1 MMVHGIVVKD
11 IPKCFAP
18 NSSHSIIIKEE
29 NVKIP
34 LSSKGVISYVHVQT
48 PTVNEIETCQQITLT
63 SDIEWNPNS
72 LMDTTSK
79 ISMISTS
86 ESEEKH
92 DSMTRKINEIHIT
105 SSATVNKKK
114 LFIEESELASRWSIG
129 IKDAHETVNA
139 TTQKFILNALHP
151 IERRFQTKNAML
163 RYNNLNCQFSSDTF
177 FSNVKSLLQNTCA
190 QLFVTD
196 FGYLKFSPMKQKSEA
211 GFALKELIQDVGIP
225 KHLHTDGA
233 KELTLGTWKQICK
246 ETGIQTTQ
254 TEAHSP
260 WQSRTDVEIRELK
273 RHVRRL
279 TSRSQTPTVLW
290 DFCCQYVAELRNRI
304 ACLLLQLH
312 GHTPYKMITGNTPD
326 ISKFLEF
333 TWYQPVWYY
342 AADVFPQ
349 ENKLLGRWIGIAH
362 RVGQAMCFQ
371 VLPSSGMA
379 YQ

>member
-1 MMVHGIVVKD
+1 MQ
-11 IPKCFAP
+11 
-18 NSSHSIIIKEE
+18 
-29 NVKIP
+29 
-34 LSSKGVISYVHVQT
+34 L
-48 PTVNEIETCQQITLT
+48 
-63 SDIEWNPNS
+63 
-72 LMDTTSK
+72 
-79 ISMISTS
+79 
-86 ESEEKH
+86 
-92 DSMTRKINEIHIT
+92 IHI
-105 SSATVNKKK
+105 SCLIRRLKCLK
-114 LFIEESELASRWSIG
+114 ESELASRWSIG

-254 TEAHSP
+254 TEAHSQ
-260 WQSRTDVEIRELK
+260 WQSRTEIEIRELK

-290 DFCCQYVAELRNRI
+290 DFCCQYVVELRNRI

-342 AADVFPQ
+342 ALPGIVFQ
-349 ENKLLGRWIGIAH
+349 WHTNSKNNSSDRDKIGA
-362 RVGQAMCFQ
+362 
-371 VLPSSGMA
+371 SK
-379 YQ
+379 